1 MGNLNYGEVFWTKLP
16 QCQLSSL
23 PSNFTH
29 SCRISFIKQFHEN
42 ISVNYS
48 NYLVKSKNLLSIDTT
63 KSNTVVTGEV
73 DFEFDKNE
81 RVTYINLTQ
90 MWL

>member
-1 MGNLNYGEVFWTKLP
+1 M
-16 QCQLSSL
+16 
-23 PSNFTH
+23 
-29 SCRISFIKQFHEN
+29 
-42 ISVNYS
+42 NYS